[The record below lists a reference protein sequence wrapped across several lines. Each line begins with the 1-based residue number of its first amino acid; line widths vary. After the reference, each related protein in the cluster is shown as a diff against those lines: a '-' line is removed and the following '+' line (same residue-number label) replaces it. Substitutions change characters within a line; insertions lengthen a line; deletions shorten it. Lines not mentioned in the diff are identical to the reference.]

1 MQRCHSNGSGGKV
14 WGLTTGRANRRWPK
28 LQIAVDLPSVAD
40 SDYEDDQALLF
51 DGVNDAVVSRAK
63 AEELML
69 PVKLL
74 RTGRVRLG

>member
-1 MQRCHSNGSGGKV
+1 
-14 WGLTTGRANRRWPK
+14 
-28 LQIAVDLPSVAD
+28 VAD